1 MGVEHRKARVTMPAA
16 RRPEEIATS
25 KAGRTPGRAVKSSAA
40 RALNLIG
47 DRWSLLVLY
56 ACFMRVQRFDD
67 FIRETRIAR
76 SLLAN
81 RLKRLEAVGILEKRA
96 YQTAPTRYEYHLTE
110 MGLDLY
116 DVALMIVRW
125 EKRWYLDP
133 EAVIHHLE
141 HRACGQMFTPEP
153 ACRCCGETFSARTVH
168 MVEGPGA
175 GDEAAHSPRLQR
187 RSTVE
192 HDASSDLRPMLERS
206 IEVLGDRW
214 TSHVVAAA
222 FYGCHKYKDFQET
235 LSIATNILADR
246 LARLCEL
253 GILERR
259 RYQER
264 PERWEYR
271 LTDKGR
277 DLFPLVVAL
286 IAWGQR
292 WLSDPSGPP
301 ELLIHDSCH
310 NVLAPIVRCDVCRRT
325 VAPRDVV
332 LPA

>member
-1 MGVEHRKARVTMPAA
+1 MRSPAA
-16 RRPEEIATS
+16 PAAAVTVPPTRP
-25 KAGRTPGRAVKSSAA
+25 RTAAKSSAA

-56 ACFMRVQRFDD
+56 ACFLRVQRFDD
-67 FIRETRIAR
+67 FIRETGMAR

-81 RLKRLEAVGILEKRA
+81 RLKRLEAVGILEKRP
-96 YQTAPTRYEYHLTE
+96 YQQAPVRHEYHLTA

-116 DVALMIVRW
+116 DTALMIVRW
-125 EKRWYLDP
+125 EKNWYYDP
-133 EAVIHHLE
+133 AAPIHGLV
-141 HRACGQMFTPEP
+141 HRSCGESFTPEA
-153 ACRCCGETFSARTVH
+153 ACRHCEAPFTARDVR
-168 MVEGPGA
+168 MEEGPGA
-175 GDEAAHSPRLQR
+175 GEEAGHSPRLQR
-187 RSTVE
+187 RSTVDRLSPTE
-192 HDASSDLRPMLERS
+192 LKPMLERS

-222 FYGCHKYKDFQET
+222 FYGCHKYKDFHDT
-235 LSIATNILADR
+235 LSIATNILAER
-246 LARLCEL
+246 LTRLCEL

-259 RYQER
+259 LYQER

-292 WLSDPSGPP
+292 WLSDPAGPP
-301 ELLIHDSCH
+301 ERLVHVPCAHTLE
-310 NVLAPIVRCDVCRRT
+310 PYVRCDRCHAPL
-325 VAPRDVV
+325 APRDVA
-332 LPA
+332 LAASR